1 MSAHFREPTLRA
13 AAICAG
19 LCALL
24 AVLSGCGQ
32 ATPGEPVANAREAI
46 AFGQPSGSEDDATVV
61 VWGNAGTVIRRCTGS
76 LIAPNVVLT
85 ARHCVAYLQED
96 TFSCTPNGDLTPGS
110 AGGTEGAVLAA
121 SAITVRVRK
130 NVNGPADAIGTQI
143 FAAQATSICRN
154 DIAVVVLD
162 RALTG
167 LPIAPLR
174 PFSGD
179 QPGETVRLVGYGFDE
194 NSNYG
199 TRLSHSGLV
208 ISMVGTSS
216 FRPNGDAVP
225 ARTFVTEGPAGCE
238 GDSGGPAF
246 SDRNEVLGVFSSFVG
261 TCTDAATRNFY
272 SEVAPFY
279 EELLQ
284 PAFAA
289 ANAQPLI
296 LDAGEAGAGNAASA
310 DTDAGAVDPD
320 AGSAGAPSE
329 GTLDGGAGSA
339 PDYHLQDTSG
349 GCKCRMGA
357 GGAHAPDSLSA
368 LAAFGLLVWR
378 GRSRRRRAR

>member
-1 MSAHFREPTLRA
+1 MSAHFPASTLRA
-13 AAICAG
+13 PAIAAS

-24 AVLSGCGQ
+24 AVFTGCGQ
-32 ATPGEPVANAREAI
+32 APPDEPVVSTHEAI
-46 AFGQPSGSEDDATVV
+46 AYGQPSGSEDDDAVI
-61 VWGNAGTVIRRCTGS
+61 VWGNSSDVIRRCTGS
-76 LIAPNVVLT
+76 LIAPNLVLT
-85 ARHCVAYLQED
+85 ARHCVAYFVED

-110 AGGTEGAVLAA
+110 MGGTEGALLAA
-121 SAITVRVRK
+121 SAITVRVRT
-130 NVNGPADAIGTQI
+130 NINGAADAIGAQI

-167 LPIAPLR
+167 LPIAALR

-179 QPGETVRLVGYGFDE
+179 QPGEQVRLVGYGFDE
-194 NSNYG
+194 NNQYG
-199 TRLSHSGLV
+199 TRLSHGGLV

-246 SDRNEVLGVFSSFVG
+246 SDRHEVLGVFSSFVG
-261 TCTDAATRNFY
+261 SCTDTSTRNFF

-279 EELLQ
+279 DELLE

-289 ANAQPLI
+289 ADAEPRI
-296 LDAGEAGAGNAASA
+296 LDTGEAGAANAGSA
-310 DTDAGAVDPD
+310 ETDAGAVEPD
-320 AGSAGAPSE
+320 AGSAGAP
-329 GTLDGGAGSA
+329 GQATQDGGAGSA
-339 PDYHLQDTSG
+339 PDYHLQTTSG

-357 GGAHAPDSLSA
+357 GGASATDSLSA
-368 LAAFGLLVWR
+368 LAAFAFLLWR
-378 GRSRRRRAR
+378 GRSRRRRTR

>member
-1 MSAHFREPTLRA
+1 MNADLLASTLRA
-13 AAICAG
+13 SAGCAG

-24 AVLSGCGQ
+24 ATFSGCGQ
-32 ATPGEPVANAREAI
+32 ATPDELVANAREGI
-46 AFGQPSGSEDDATVV
+46 AFGQPSGAEDDAVVV
-61 VWGNAGTVIRRCTGS
+61 VWGNAGSVIRRCTGS

-110 AGGTEGAVLAA
+110 LGGTEGAVLAA
-121 SAITVRVRK
+121 SAITVRVRT
-130 NVNGPADAIGTQI
+130 NVNGPADAIAAQI

-162 RALTG
+162 RGLTG

-179 QPGETVRLVGYGFDE
+179 QPGDVVRLVGYGFDE
-194 NSNYG
+194 KGGYG
-199 TRLSHSGLV
+199 KRLSRAGLV

-246 SDRNEVLGVFSSFVG
+246 SDLHEVLGVFSSYVG

-272 SEVAPFY
+272 SEVGPFY
-279 EELLQ
+279 DELLK

-289 ANAQPLI
+289 AKAQPLI
-296 LDAGEAGAGNAASA
+296 LDTGAAGAPNDADAS
-310 DTDAGAVDPD
+310 THVGPVESD
-320 AGSAGAPSE
+320 AGSAGAPTQPQQE
-329 GTLDGGAGSA
+329 GGAGA
-339 PDYHLQDTSG
+339 PDYHLQSTSG

-357 GGAHAPDSLSA
+357 GGARAAHSLSA
-368 LAAFGLLVWR
+368 LAALGLLVWR
-378 GRSRRRRAR
+378 GRSRRRRAH